1 MVRLRNLCLT
11 VSQISIVRDTVRAHN
26 LSDPAAA
33 FRTTATE
40 DSMIAANPT
49 PGNNGNNHM
58 FLEFHHIW
66 WKPVRDYIF
75 LFQLSFHLALLL
87 HWLNRTVK
95 WLRHY
100 CCRRLRHRHRP
111 CRLNFL
117 LLRLRRTC
125 RLCHLCRRL
134 GFVVAWASLSSGFVV
149 VQASS
154 SSGLRRSHRRRLGWV
169 VVCACL
175 VVVWASSSS
184 GLGRRV
190 RLPRRRLGIVVV
202 CAASWSFVIVIVV
215 RHRRRLRCV
224 IVVRHRRRLSFVV
237 VVVVVVVVAIVV
249 RRRHCFVVELV
260 AE

>member
-1 MVRLRNLCLT
+1 
-11 VSQISIVRDTVRAHN
+11 
-26 LSDPAAA
+26 
-33 FRTTATE
+33 
-40 DSMIAANPT
+40 MIAANPT

-154 SSGLRRSHRRRLGWV
+154 SSGLRRSH
-169 VVCACL
+169 CF
-175 VVVWASSSS
+175 VVVWAASSCALASSSS
-184 GLGRRV
+184 GLGRR
-190 RLPRRRLGIVVV
+190 LGIVVVCAASSSFVIVVV

-237 VVVVVVVVAIVV
+237 VVVVFVVVAIVV